1 MGRELQDMERV
12 VHYTTSRYLT
22 ETMSKTGFN
31 SERNVKGKSFYH
43 DPRPFDGP
51 SWAAKLLTEIFSSDC
66 GRISIK
72 TILSKT

>member
-31 SERNVKGKSFYH
+31 AERNVEGKSFYH
-43 DPRPFDGP
+43 DPRPFDVP
-51 SWAAKLLTEIFSSDC
+51 
-66 GRISIK
+66 
-72 TILSKT
+72 